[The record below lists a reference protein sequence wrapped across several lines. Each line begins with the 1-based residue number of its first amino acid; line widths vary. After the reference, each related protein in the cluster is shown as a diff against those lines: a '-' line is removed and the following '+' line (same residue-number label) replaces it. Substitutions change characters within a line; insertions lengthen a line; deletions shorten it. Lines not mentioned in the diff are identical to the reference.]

1 MRKQRVYSQVNLGII
16 PLTFATVMCGSI
28 EQWREKDGM
37 VISTG
42 NKVSIEYT
50 LSLEDKTVVDTNVG
64 SPPLTYLHGSHQI
77 VRGLEEGLEGLRVGD
92 TKQVT
97 VQAEEGYG
105 AVNPDAFRE
114 VDKKQIPLESRK
126 VGTKLRGSDTAGRS
140 LEVQVAEVRDKTVLL
155 DFNHPLAGKTLY
167 FEIKVLDITKP
178 PVQ

>member
-1 MRKQRVYSQVNLGII
+1 MRKQRVYSRVNLGII
-16 PLTFATVMCGSI
+16 PLTLAIVMCGSI
-28 EQWREKDGM
+28 EQRRERDGM
-37 VISTG
+37 IISTG

-64 SPPLTYLHGSHQI
+64 SQPLTYIHGSHQI
-77 VRGLEEGLEGLRVGD
+77 VRGLEEGLEGLKVGD

-105 AVNPDAFRE
+105 AINLDAFRE
-114 VDKKQIPLESRK
+114 VDKEEIPLESRE
-126 VGTKLRGSDTAGRS
+126 VGAKLRGRDTAGRS
-140 LEVQVAEVRDKTVLL
+140 LEIQVAEVRNKTVLL

-167 FEIKVLDITKP
+167 FEIKVLDIAKQ